1 MVLPRLLWKFVLAY
15 GLLFAIFAGTS
26 IALLVRWQRDQ
37 MAAGAQAAL
46 HDLAMVARH
55 EVEAAA
61 TPEAIRAVVGRLAAQ
76 SGGRFSVLGKEG
88 EVLADSA
95 EGGGPIPNQAEQSEI
110 RAAAQTGRGMSLRVS
125 PTSGEHTMFYAM
137 QLDKP
142 SHAGFVRVGL
152 SWNENER
159 WLRSFRNR
167 LFILFG
173 TTGAALIGLT
183 VLLVT
188 PVSQR
193 FRAMTKSVQRMRRG
207 DFGEAVHYEG
217 NDEIAVLS
225 RNLNEMREALS
236 AHIDRLQKNSDR
248 LAIVLGTMSE
258 GVVALDNRKHILFAN
273 SAARVLL
280 DFATPDPVGRPL
292 LEAVRNRTVQQAVE
306 SAFSTDEP
314 TTLEV
319 ELSSTVR
326 RIVSIQARR
335 LPGTPSPGVLVVLH
349 DVSDLRR
356 LENLRQEFVANVSH
370 ELKTPLTIIKAF
382 AETLLDGAISDQE
395 HNVSFVR
402 QISEQ
407 AERLHQLILDLL
419 SVARIES
426 GDERFELD
434 AIPIHGLIT
443 ACVQRYKPAADVKE
457 VQLTANS
464 SDDGLQVM
472 ADEEAIREI
481 LDNLIDNA
489 IKYTPSGGNVTIEC
503 RSQQSMVQIDVS
515 DTGIGIPADLQNRIF
530 ERFYRVDKAR
540 SRELGGTGLGLSI
553 VKHLVAA
560 MGGTVAVRSEL
571 NRGSTFTVCLP
582 RA

>member
-1 MVLPRLLWKFVLAY
+1 
-15 GLLFAIFAGTS
+15 
-26 IALLVRWQRDQ
+26 
-37 MAAGAQAAL
+37 
-46 HDLAMVARH
+46 
-55 EVEAAA
+55 
-61 TPEAIRAVVGRLAAQ
+61 
-76 SGGRFSVLGKEG
+76 
-88 EVLADSA
+88 
-95 EGGGPIPNQAEQSEI
+95 
-110 RAAAQTGRGMSLRVS
+110 
-125 PTSGEHTMFYAM
+125 
-137 QLDKP
+137 
-142 SHAGFVRVGL
+142 
-152 SWNENER
+152 
-159 WLRSFRNR
+159 
-167 LFILFG
+167 
-173 TTGAALIGLT
+173 
-183 VLLVT
+183 
-188 PVSQR
+188 
-193 FRAMTKSVQRMRRG
+193 
-207 DFGEAVHYEG
+207 VHYEG